1 MFIYQVTWEVNY
13 SQLVSTLFFLGY
25 DLVTKPYRLFN
36 PWTRKNVLSKDV
48 IFDEKILGIKNIK
61 QPTPIDQHTTPDL
74 DTGREIAPTALAE
87 LPSKSNGQVNE

>member
-1 MFIYQVTWEVNY
+1 M
-13 SQLVSTLFFLGY
+13 
-25 DLVTKPYRLFN
+25 
-36 PWTRKNVLSKDV
+36 LSKDV
-48 IFDEKILGIKNIK
+48 IFDEKILGIKNIM